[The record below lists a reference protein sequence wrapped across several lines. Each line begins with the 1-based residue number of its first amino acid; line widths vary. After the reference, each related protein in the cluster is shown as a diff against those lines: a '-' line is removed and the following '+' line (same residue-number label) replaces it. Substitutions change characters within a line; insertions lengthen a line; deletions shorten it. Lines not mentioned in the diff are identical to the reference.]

1 MKRYFAEKGNHLN
14 PAKVYII
21 DPRKGKFV
29 QPLSIPEILA
39 ELKILDN
46 DYYRSLSLSK
56 DDE

>member
-1 MKRYFAEKGNHLN
+1 MKKWNSNVKRYFAEKGNHLN

-39 ELKILDN
+39 ELKF
-46 DYYRSLSLSK
+46 
-56 DDE
+56 